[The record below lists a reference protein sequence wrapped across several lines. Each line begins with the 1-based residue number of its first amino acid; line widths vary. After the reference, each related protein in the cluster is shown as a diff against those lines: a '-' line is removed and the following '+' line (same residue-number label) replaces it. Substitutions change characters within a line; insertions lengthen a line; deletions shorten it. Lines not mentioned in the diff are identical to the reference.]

1 MLNLD
6 SEDII
11 NDLLNNLDKP
21 KRKTAGQD
29 KSKNY
34 HKITVSV
41 DENMRADI
49 IKLAEAQGT
58 SISQFIKNLVI
69 KEKELQ

>member
-11 NDLLNNLDKP
+11 DDLLNNLNKP